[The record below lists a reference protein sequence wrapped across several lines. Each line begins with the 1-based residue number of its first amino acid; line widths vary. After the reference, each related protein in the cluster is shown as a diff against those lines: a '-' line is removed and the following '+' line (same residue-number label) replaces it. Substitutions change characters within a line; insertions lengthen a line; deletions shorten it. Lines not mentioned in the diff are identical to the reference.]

1 MNNQK
6 KHARMEIFALRDENI
21 LPTQEILE
29 TILCDSY
36 PAFEELNTLLIT
48 MEIRPEWN
56 YYKDGKAWLCKM
68 MFRKK
73 NMGWLHIYDGFF
85 RVSFFFMERH
95 LTAIADLNISDY
107 IKEDFYKMKP
117 IGKLLPMSIVVGNKE
132 KLEDVLTVLRFKK
145 SLK

>member
-1 MNNQK
+1 
-6 KHARMEIFALRDENI
+6 METLALRDENI
-21 LPTQEILE
+21 LPTQKVLE
-29 TILCDSY
+29 AVLCGSY
-36 PAFEELNTLLIT
+36 PTFEELNALLIT

-68 MFRKK
+68 MFKKK
-73 NMGWLHIYDGFF
+73 NMGWLHIYGGFF

-107 IKEDFYKMKP
+107 IKEDFYKMKS
-117 IGKLLPMSIVVGNKE
+117 IVKLLPMSIAVSDKE